1 MLDIVYV
8 SDTNKMGTMKFKWL
22 KWLIETLIP
31 EANVRQA
38 FTPNE
43 VYKTKTTKIGD
54 EEVCPEYNVIY
65 AETNVEGTLKEG
77 PDGDNTLWESCSSN
91 PDVIICDD
99 LTRANPGCS
108 QKIYNRSIIF
118 YEAIKRGIQTH
129 VIAPDVTMSYAGGL
143 ELARKTKLP
152 FNKFS
157 DFSNVYVWYGVNDI
171 ARYKD
176 VSTWN
181 QIWKKMPN
189 SNPKCN
195 LITAVCYAYLK
206 NHEKEIKESMKNS
219 LAYSKDYS
227 CYAYYGFWR
236 RGSLLDN
243 VMNSGVDRV
252 IGSFKWHKPCDEHG
266 IEWINGNKSLEE
278 IFSEV
283 TKAYIPREGIKNDI
297 QHIFR
302 QFEGLA
308 YARDGVEYDPEYPE
322 EMRVYSFDDPK
333 LKDLYGPIINEFIN
347 LIKSSRNATWAQPSV
362 IN

>member
-8 SDTNKMGTMKFKWL
+8 SDTNSMGKMKFKWL
-22 KWLIETLIP
+22 KWLIETLVP
-31 EANVRQA
+31 EAVVRQA
-38 FTPNE
+38 FTPAE
-43 VYKTKTTKIGD
+43 VFGVSKSTEVD
-54 EEVCPEYNVIY
+54 ESPVEVPDYV
-65 AETNVEGTLKEG
+65 VPFKEG
-77 PDGDNTLWESCSSN
+77 SDEGVPNDESNELFNKASIN
-91 PDVIICDD
+91 PDAIICDD

-108 QKIYNRSIIF
+108 EKIYNRSRIF
-118 YEAIKRGIQTH
+118 YEALVRGIQTH
-129 VIAPDVTMSYAGGL
+129 VIAPDITMSYAGGL

-152 FNKFS
+152 FSKIK
-157 DFSNVYVWYGVNDI
+157 DFSNVYVWYGVNDVT
-171 ARYKD
+171 RYKD
-176 VSTWN
+176 IAMWN

-189 SNPKCN
+189 SNPRCN

-206 NHEKEIKESMKNS
+206 KHEKEIKESMKDS
-219 LAYSKDYS
+219 KAYSQDHY

-236 RGSLLDN
+236 RGSLLEN

-252 IGSFKWHKPCDEHG
+252 IGSFKWHKPCDDRG
-266 IEWINGNKSLEE
+266 IEWMNGNKSLEQ

-283 TKAYIPREGIKNDI
+283 TKSYIPREGIKNDI

-333 LKDLYGPIINEFIN
+333 LKVLYNPIISEFIG
-347 LIKSSRNATWAQPSV
+347 LLKSTKTS
-362 IN
+362 

>member
-8 SDTNKMGTMKFKWL
+8 SDTNSMGSMKFKWI
-22 KWLIETLIP
+22 KWFIESVVSDA
-31 EANVRQA
+31 EVRQA

-43 VYKTKTTKIGD
+43 VFKTKPLLMGD
-54 EEVCPEYNVIY
+54 KQEYPEYNVIFK
-65 AETNVEGTLKEG
+65 ETTTEGVLKDG
-77 PDGDNTLWESCSSN
+77 QDGDNTLWDSLSTN

-99 LTRANPGCS
+99 LTRANPGCN

-118 YEAIKRGIQTH
+118 YESLRRGIQTH
-129 VIAPDVTMSYAGGL
+129 VIAPDITMSYAGGL

-152 FNKFS
+152 FSKIE

-171 ARYKD
+171 TRYKEI
-176 VSTWN
+176 TMWN

-195 LITAVCYAYLK
+195 LITAICFLYLK
-206 NHEKEIKESMKNS
+206 KHEKEIKESMNDSVTYTSDK
-219 LAYSKDYS
+219 S

-236 RGSLLDN
+236 RGMLLDN
-243 VMNSGVDRV
+243 VMSQPDLDTV
-252 IGSFKWHKPCDEHG
+252 IGSFKWRPHCEATG
-266 IEWINGNKSLEE
+266 RRWINGNKTLEE

-283 TKAYIPREGIKNDI
+283 TKSYIPKEGIKNEI

-308 YARDGVEYDPEYPE
+308 YARDGVEYDPDYPE
-322 EMRVYSFDDPK
+322 DMKVYSFEDPK
-333 LKDLYGPIINEFIN
+333 LKELYLPILKDFIS
-347 LIKSSRNATWAQPSV
+347 IVSSSRLN
-362 IN
+362 

>member
-1 MLDIVYV
+1 MIDIVYV
-8 SDTNKMGTMKFKWL
+8 SDTNSMGKMKFKWI
-22 KWLIETLIP
+22 KWFIESVVP
-31 EANVRQA
+31 EAQVRQA

-43 VYKTKTTKIGD
+43 VYMTKPLKFGGKL
-54 EEVCPEYNVIY
+54 EYPEYKVVY

-77 PDGDNTLWESCSSN
+77 NDGDNALWDIMSSN

-108 QKIYNRSIIF
+108 QKIYDRSIIF
-118 YEAIKRGIQTH
+118 YEALRRGIQTH
-129 VIAPDVTMSYAGGL
+129 VIAPDITMSYAGGL

-152 FNKFS
+152 FSKIE

-171 ARYKD
+171 TRYKEI
-176 VSTWN
+176 TMWN

-195 LITAVCYAYLK
+195 LITAICFLYLK
-206 NHEKEIKESMKNS
+206 KHEKEIKESMKDS
-219 LAYSKDYS
+219 VAYTSDKS

-236 RGSLLDN
+236 RGMLLDN
-243 VMNSGVDRV
+243 VMSQPDLDTV
-252 IGSFKWHKPCDEHG
+252 IGSFKWRPHCEATG
-266 IEWINGNKSLEE
+266 RRWINGNKTLEE

-283 TKAYIPREGIKNDI
+283 TKSYIPKEGIKNEI

-308 YARDGVEYDPEYPE
+308 YARDGVEYDTDYPE
-322 EMRVYSFDDPK
+322 DMRVYSFEDPK
-333 LKDLYGPIINEFIN
+333 LKELYLPILKEFIS
-347 LIKSSRNATWAQPSV
+347 IVSSSKLN
-362 IN
+362 

>member
-8 SDTNKMGTMKFKWL
+8 SDTNSMGKMKFKWL

-31 EANVRQA
+31 EAVVRQA

-43 VYKTKTTKIGD
+43 VYKTKPLKFGD
-54 EEVCPEYNVIY
+54 KLEYPEYNVVY
-65 AETNVEGTLKEG
+65 SDTNVEGTLKEG
-77 PDGDNTLWESCSSN
+77 YDGENTLWESMSSN

-99 LTRANPGCS
+99 LTRTNPGCS
-108 QKIYNRSIIF
+108 QKIYNRSIVF
-118 YEAIKRGIQTH
+118 YEALVRGIQTH
-129 VIAPDVTMSYAGGL
+129 VIAPDITMSYAGGL

-152 FNKFS
+152 FSKIS

-171 ARYKD
+171 TRYKD
-176 VSTWN
+176 ISMWN

-206 NHEKEIKESMKNS
+206 KHEKEIKESMKDS
-219 LAYSKDYS
+219 KAYSEDKS

-236 RGSLLDN
+236 RGLLLDN
-243 VMNSGVDRV
+243 VMSQPELDTV
-252 IGSFKWHKPCDEHG
+252 IGSFKWRPHCEATG
-266 IEWINGNKSLEE
+266 RTWINGNKTLEE
-278 IFSEV
+278 IFSIV
-283 TKAYIPREGIKNDI
+283 TKSYIPKEGTKNEI

-322 EMRVYSFDDPK
+322 EMCVYSFDDPK
-333 LKDLYGPIINEFIN
+333 LKELYNPIISEFIG
-347 LIKSSRNATWAQPSV
+347 LLKSTKTS
-362 IN
+362 

>member
-8 SDTNKMGTMKFKWL
+8 SDTNSMGKMKFKWL

-31 EANVRQA
+31 EAVVRQA
-38 FTPNE
+38 FTPAE
-43 VYKTKTTKIGD
+43 VFMVST
-54 EEVCPEYNVIY
+54 PEAPDYV
-65 AETNVEGTLKEG
+65 VPFKEG
-77 PDGDNTLWESCSSN
+77 SDEGVPNGESNELFNRASIN
-91 PDVIICDD
+91 PDAIICDD
-99 LTRANPGCS
+99 LTRTNPGCS

-118 YEAIKRGIQTH
+118 YEALVRGIQTH
-129 VIAPDVTMSYAGGL
+129 VIAPDITMSYASVL

-152 FNKFS
+152 FSKIS

-171 ARYKD
+171 MKYKD
-176 VSTWN
+176 ISMWN

-206 NHEKEIKESMKNS
+206 KHEKDIKESMKDS
-219 LAYSKDYS
+219 KAYSEDKS

-252 IGSFKWHKPCDEHG
+252 IGSFKWHKPCDDHD
-266 IEWINGNKSLEE
+266 IEWMNGNKSLEQ

-283 TKAYIPREGIKNDI
+283 TKSYIPREGIKNDI

-333 LKDLYGPIINEFIN
+333 LKALYNPIISEFIG
-347 LIKSSRNATWAQPSV
+347 LLKSTKTS
-362 IN
+362 

>member
-1 MLDIVYV
+1 MIDIVYV
-8 SDTNKMGTMKFKWL
+8 SDTNSMGKMKFKWI
-22 KWLIETLIP
+22 KWFIESVVP
-31 EANVRQA
+31 EAQVRQA

-43 VYKTKTTKIGD
+43 VYRTNSLKFGD
-54 EEVCPEYNVIY
+54 KLEYPEYKVVY

-77 PDGDNTLWESCSSN
+77 QDGDNTLWDTMASN

-108 QKIYNRSIIF
+108 QKIYDRSIIF
-118 YEAIKRGIQTH
+118 YEALRRGIQTH
-129 VIAPDVTMSYAGGL
+129 VIAPDITMSYAGGL

-152 FNKFS
+152 FSKIK

-171 ARYKD
+171 TKYKE
-176 VSTWN
+176 VSMWN

-195 LITAVCYAYLK
+195 IITAVCFLYLK
-206 NHEKEIKESMKNS
+206 KHEKEIKESMKDS
-219 LAYSKDYS
+219 VAYTSNKS

-243 VMNSGVDRV
+243 VMKSGVDRV
-252 IGSFKWHKPCDEHG
+252 IGSFKWHTPCDENG
-266 IEWINGNKSLEE
+266 IEWVNGNKTLEE

-283 TKAYIPREGIKNDI
+283 TKSYIPREGIKNDI

-308 YARDGVEYDPEYPE
+308 YARDGVEYDPDYPE
-322 EMRVYSFDDPK
+322 DMRVYSFEDPK
-333 LKDLYGPIINEFIN
+333 LKELYLPILKEFIS
-347 LIKSSRNATWAQPSV
+347 IVSSSKLN
-362 IN
+362 

>member
-8 SDTNKMGTMKFKWL
+8 SDTNSIGKIKFKWL

-31 EANVRQA
+31 EAVVRQA
-38 FTPNE
+38 FTPAE
-43 VYKTKTTKIGD
+43 VFMVSTPKEMDGLPV
-54 EEVCPEYNVIY
+54 EAPEYAVLF
-65 AETNVEGTLKEG
+65 EEGSEEG
-77 PDGDNTLWESCSSN
+77 VPNGKSNKLFNRASIN

-108 QKIYNRSIIF
+108 EKIYNRSRIF
-118 YEAIKRGIQTH
+118 YEALVRGIQTH
-129 VIAPDVTMSYAGGL
+129 VIAPDITMSYAGGL

-152 FNKFS
+152 FSKIS

-171 ARYKD
+171 TRYKNIAM
-176 VSTWN
+176 WN

-206 NHEKEIKESMKNS
+206 KHEKEIKESMKDS
-219 LAYSKDYS
+219 EAYSQDHS

-243 VMNSGVDRV
+243 VMNSGVDKV
-252 IGSFKWHKPCDEHG
+252 IGSFKWHKPCDDHG
-266 IEWINGNKSLEE
+266 IEWMNGNKSLEQ

-283 TKAYIPREGIKNDI
+283 TKSYIPREGIKNDI

-333 LKDLYGPIINEFIN
+333 LKELYNPIISEFIG
-347 LIKSSRNATWAQPSV
+347 LLKSTKTS
-362 IN
+362 

>member
-8 SDTNKMGTMKFKWL
+8 SDTNKMGKMKYKWM
-22 KWLIETLIP
+22 KWLIESLIP

-38 FTPNE
+38 FTPSEVFGTPEEYTVIFKDVNE
-43 VYKTKTTKIGD
+43 EGVLNGKSNDLFNKTA
-54 EEVCPEYNVIY
+54 V
-65 AETNVEGTLKEG
+65 
-77 PDGDNTLWESCSSN
+77 N

-108 QKIYNRSIIF
+108 EKIYNRSRIF
-118 YEAIKRGIQTH
+118 YEAITRGIQAH
-129 VIAPDVTMSYAGGL
+129 VIAPDITMSYAGGL

-152 FNKFS
+152 FSKIK
-157 DFSNVYVWYGVNDI
+157 DFSNVYIWYGVNDI
-171 ARYKD
+171 SRYKE
-176 VSTWN
+176 VSMWN

-189 SNPKCN
+189 SNPKLN

-206 NHEKEIKESMKNS
+206 NHEKEIKESMKDS
-219 LAYSKDYS
+219 LAYTKDYS

-243 VMNSGVDRV
+243 VMNSGVDKV
-252 IGSFKWHKPCDEHG
+252 IGSFKWHTPCDEHG
-266 IEWINGNKSLEE
+266 IEWENGNKSLEE
-278 IFSEV
+278 IFSQV
-283 TKAYIPREGIKNDI
+283 TKSYIPREGIKNDI

-322 EMRVYSFDDPK
+322 DMRVYSFDDPK
-333 LKDLYGPIINEFIN
+333 LKELYVPIINDFID
-347 LIKSSRNATWAQPSV
+347 LLRSAETK
-362 IN
+362 

>member
-1 MLDIVYV
+1 MLDVVYV
-8 SDTNKMGTMKFKWL
+8 SDTNSMGKMKFKWM
-22 KWLIETLIP
+22 KWLIESLIP
-31 EANVRQA
+31 EAVVRQA
-38 FTPNE
+38 FTPAE
-43 VYKTKTTKIGD
+43 VFMVST
-54 EEVCPEYNVIY
+54 PEAPDYV
-65 AETNVEGTLKEG
+65 VPFKEG
-77 PDGDNTLWESCSSN
+77 SDEGVPNGESNELFNRASIN
-91 PDVIICDD
+91 PDAIICDD

-108 QKIYNRSIIF
+108 EKIYNRSRIF
-118 YEAIKRGIQTH
+118 YEALVRGIQTH
-129 VIAPDVTMSYAGGL
+129 VIAPDITMSYAGGL

-152 FNKFS
+152 FSKIS

-171 ARYKD
+171 TRYKEIAM
-176 VSTWN
+176 WN

-206 NHEKEIKESMKNS
+206 KHEKEIKESMKDS
-219 LAYSKDYS
+219 KAYSQDHS

-252 IGSFKWHKPCDEHG
+252 IGSFKWHKPCDDHG
-266 IEWINGNKSLEE
+266 IEWMNGNKSLEQ

-283 TKAYIPREGIKNDI
+283 TKSYIPREGIKNDI

-333 LKDLYGPIINEFIN
+333 LKALYNPIISEFIG
-347 LIKSSRNATWAQPSV
+347 LLKSTKTS
-362 IN
+362 

>member
-8 SDTNKMGTMKFKWL
+8 SDTNSMGKMKFKWL

-31 EANVRQA
+31 EAVVRQA
-38 FTPNE
+38 FTPAE
-43 VYKTKTTKIGD
+43 VFEVSTSTKMDKFPV
-54 EEVCPEYNVIY
+54 EEPDYVVPF
-65 AETNVEGTLKEG
+65 KEG
-77 PDGDNTLWESCSSN
+77 SDEGVPNGKSN
-91 PDVIICDD
+91 ELFNKASINPNAIICDD
-99 LTRANPGCS
+99 LTRANPECS
-108 QKIYNRSIIF
+108 EKIYNRSRIF
-118 YEAIKRGIQTH
+118 YEALVRGIQTH
-129 VIAPDVTMSYAGGL
+129 VIAPDITMSYAGGL

-152 FNKFS
+152 FSKIS

-171 ARYKD
+171 TRYKD
-176 VSTWN
+176 IAMWN

-206 NHEKEIKESMKNS
+206 KHEKEIKESMKDS
-219 LAYSKDYS
+219 KAYSQDHS

-252 IGSFKWHKPCDEHG
+252 IGSFKWHKPCDDHG
-266 IEWINGNKSLEE
+266 IEWMNGNKSLEQ

-283 TKAYIPREGIKNDI
+283 TKSYIPREGIKNEI

-322 EMRVYSFDDPK
+322 EMCVYSFDDPK
-333 LKDLYGPIINEFIN
+333 LKALYNPIISEFIG
-347 LIKSSRNATWAQPSV
+347 LLKSTKTS
-362 IN
+362 

>member
-8 SDTNKMGTMKFKWL
+8 SDTNSMGKMKFKWL

-31 EANVRQA
+31 EAVVRQA
-38 FTPNE
+38 FTPAE
-43 VYKTKTTKIGD
+43 VFEVSTPTKMDKFPV
-54 EEVCPEYNVIY
+54 EEPEYV
-65 AETNVEGTLKEG
+65 VPFKEG
-77 PDGDNTLWESCSSN
+77 SDEGVPNGKSNELFNKASIN
-91 PDVIICDD
+91 PDAIICDD

-108 QKIYNRSIIF
+108 EKIYNRSRIF
-118 YEAIKRGIQTH
+118 YEALVRGIQTH
-129 VIAPDVTMSYAGGL
+129 VIAPDITMSYAGGL

-152 FNKFS
+152 FSKIS

-171 ARYKD
+171 TKYKD
-176 VSTWN
+176 ISMWN

-206 NHEKEIKESMKNS
+206 KHEKEIKESMKDS
-219 LAYSKDYS
+219 KAYSQDHS

-236 RGSLLDN
+236 GGSLLDN
-243 VMNSGVDRV
+243 VISSGVDRV
-252 IGSFKWHKPCDEHG
+252 IGSFKWHKPCDDHD
-266 IEWINGNKSLEE
+266 IEWINGNKSLEQ

-283 TKAYIPREGIKNDI
+283 TKSYIPREGIKNDI

-322 EMRVYSFDDPK
+322 EMCVYSFDDPK
-333 LKDLYGPIINEFIN
+333 LKVLYNPIISEFIG
-347 LIKSSRNATWAQPSV
+347 LLKSTKTS
-362 IN
+362 

>member
-1 MLDIVYV
+1 MLDVVYV
-8 SDTNKMGTMKFKWL
+8 SDTNSMGKMKFKWL
-22 KWLIETLIP
+22 KWLIESLIP
-31 EANVRQA
+31 EAVVRQA

-43 VYKTKTTKIGD
+43 VYKTEPLKFGD
-54 EEVCPEYNVIY
+54 KLEYPEYNVIY
-65 AETNVEGTLKEG
+65 SDTNVEGTLKEG
-77 PDGDNTLWESCSSN
+77 YDGENILWESMSTN

-99 LTRANPGCS
+99 LTRANPRCS

-118 YEAIKRGIQTH
+118 YEALVRGIQTH
-129 VIAPDVTMSYAGGL
+129 VIAPDITMSYAGGL

-152 FNKFS
+152 FSKIS

-171 ARYKD
+171 TRYKD
-176 VSTWN
+176 IAMWN
-181 QIWKKMPN
+181 RIWKKMPN

-206 NHEKEIKESMKNS
+206 KHEKEIKESLKDS
-219 LAYSKDYS
+219 KVYSQDHS

-252 IGSFKWHKPCDEHG
+252 IGSFKWHKPCDDHG
-266 IEWINGNKSLEE
+266 IEWMNGNKSLEQ

-283 TKAYIPREGIKNDI
+283 TKSYIPREGIKNDI

-333 LKDLYGPIINEFIN
+333 LKALYNPIISEFIG
-347 LIKSSRNATWAQPSV
+347 LLKSTKTS
-362 IN
+362 

>member
-8 SDTNKMGTMKFKWL
+8 SDTNSMGSMKFKWI
-22 KWLIETLIP
+22 KWFIESVLP
-31 EANVRQA
+31 EARVRQA
-38 FTPNE
+38 FTPSE
-43 VYKTKTTKIGD
+43 VFSTNTAYKVTFQ
-54 EEVCPEYNVIY
+54 
-65 AETNVEGTLKEG
+65 EGTTEG
-77 PDGDNTLWESCSSN
+77 LSNGEDNSEFDKSSKN

-108 QKIYNRSIIF
+108 QKIYDRSIIF
-118 YEAIKRGIQTH
+118 YEAIRRGIQTH
-129 VIAPDVTMSYAGGL
+129 VIAPDITMSYAGGL

-152 FNKFS
+152 FSKLT

-171 ARYKD
+171 SRYKEI
-176 VSTWN
+176 TMWN

-195 LITAVCYAYLK
+195 LITAICFLYLK
-206 NHEKEIKESMKNS
+206 KHEKEIKESMKDS
-219 LAYSKDYS
+219 VAYTSDQS

-243 VMNSGVDRV
+243 VMKSGVDRV
-252 IGSFKWHKPCDEHG
+252 IGSFKWHTPCDEHG
-266 IEWINGNKSLEE
+266 IEWINGNKTLEE

-283 TKAYIPREGIKNDI
+283 TKSYIPKEGIKNEI

-308 YARDGVEYDPEYPE
+308 YARDGVEYDPDYPE
-322 EMRVYSFDDPK
+322 DMRVYSFEDPK
-333 LKDLYGPIINEFIN
+333 LKELYLPILKDFIS
-347 LIKSSRNATWAQPSV
+347 IVYSSRLN
-362 IN
+362 

>member
-8 SDTNKMGTMKFKWL
+8 SDTNSMGKMKFKWL

-31 EANVRQA
+31 EAVVRQA
-38 FTPNE
+38 FTPADVFMVSTPTEMDGFPVE
-43 VYKTKTTKIGD
+43 VPDYTVIF
-54 EEVCPEYNVIY
+54 EEGSE
-65 AETNVEGTLKEG
+65 EGVSNGNSNKLFKRA
-77 PDGDNTLWESCSSN
+77 SIN

-108 QKIYNRSIIF
+108 EKIYNRSRIF
-118 YEAIKRGIQTH
+118 YEALVRGIQTH
-129 VIAPDVTMSYAGGL
+129 VIAPDITMSYAGGL

-152 FNKFS
+152 FSKIS

-171 ARYKD
+171 TRYKD
-176 VSTWN
+176 ITMWN
-181 QIWKKMPN
+181 NIWKKMPN
-189 SNPKCN
+189 SNPRCN

-206 NHEKEIKESMKNS
+206 KHEKEIKESMKDS
-219 LAYSKDYS
+219 KAYSQDHS

-236 RGSLLDN
+236 RGTLLDN

-252 IGSFKWHKPCDEHG
+252 IGSFKWHKPCDDNG
-266 IEWINGNKSLEE
+266 IEWMNGNKSLEQ

-283 TKAYIPREGIKNDI
+283 TKSYIPREGIKNDI

-333 LKDLYGPIINEFIN
+333 LKSLYNPIISEFIG
-347 LIKSSRNATWAQPSV
+347 LLKSTKTS
-362 IN
+362 

>member
-8 SDTNKMGTMKFKWL
+8 SDTNSMGKMKFKWL

-31 EANVRQA
+31 EAVVRQA
-38 FTPNE
+38 FTPAE
-43 VYKTKTTKIGD
+43 VFEVSTPTKMD
-54 EEVCPEYNVIY
+54 EFPVEEPEYV
-65 AETNVEGTLKEG
+65 VPFKEG
-77 PDGDNTLWESCSSN
+77 SDEGVPNGKSNELFNEASIN

-108 QKIYNRSIIF
+108 EKIYNRSRIF
-118 YEAIKRGIQTH
+118 YEALVRGIQTH
-129 VIAPDVTMSYAGGL
+129 VIAPDITMSYAGGL

-152 FNKFS
+152 FSKIS

-171 ARYKD
+171 TRYKD
-176 VSTWN
+176 IAMWN

-206 NHEKEIKESMKNS
+206 KHEKEIKESMKDS
-219 LAYSKDYS
+219 KAYSQDNS

-252 IGSFKWHKPCDEHG
+252 IGSFKWHKPCDDHG
-266 IEWINGNKSLEE
+266 IEWMNGNKSLEQ

-283 TKAYIPREGIKNDI
+283 TKSYIPREVIKNDI

-333 LKDLYGPIINEFIN
+333 LKALYNPIISEFIG
-347 LIKSSRNATWAQPSV
+347 LLKSTKTS
-362 IN
+362 

>member
-8 SDTNKMGTMKFKWL
+8 SDTNSMGKMKFKWL

-31 EANVRQA
+31 EAVVRQA
-38 FTPNE
+38 FTPAE
-43 VYKTKTTKIGD
+43 VFGVSTST
-54 EEVCPEYNVIY
+54 EYV
-65 AETNVEGTLKEG
+65 VPFKEG
-77 PDGDNTLWESCSSN
+77 SDEGVPNGNSNELFNRASIN
-91 PDVIICDD
+91 PDAIICDD

-108 QKIYNRSIIF
+108 EKIYNRSRIF
-118 YEAIKRGIQTH
+118 YEALVRGIQTH
-129 VIAPDVTMSYAGGL
+129 VIAPDITMSYASGL
-143 ELARKTKLP
+143 ELSRKTKLP
-152 FNKFS
+152 FSKIS

-171 ARYKD
+171 TMYKNI
-176 VSTWN
+176 TMWN

-206 NHEKEIKESMKNS
+206 KHEKEVKESMKDS
-219 LAYSKDYS
+219 KAYSQDHS

-236 RGSLLDN
+236 RGLLLDN

-252 IGSFKWHKPCDEHG
+252 IGSFKWHKPCDDHG
-266 IEWINGNKSLEE
+266 IEWMNGNKSLEQ

-283 TKAYIPREGIKNDI
+283 TKSYIPREGIKNDI

-333 LKDLYGPIINEFIN
+333 LKVLYNPIISEFIG
-347 LIKSSRNATWAQPSV
+347 LLKSTKTS
-362 IN
+362 

>member
-8 SDTNKMGTMKFKWL
+8 SDTNSMGKMKFKWL

-31 EANVRQA
+31 EAVVRQA
-38 FTPNE
+38 FTPAE
-43 VYKTKTTKIGD
+43 VFMVST
-54 EEVCPEYNVIY
+54 PEAPDYV
-65 AETNVEGTLKEG
+65 VPFKEG
-77 PDGDNTLWESCSSN
+77 SDEGVPNGESNELFNRASIN
-91 PDVIICDD
+91 PDAIICDD

-108 QKIYNRSIIF
+108 EKIYNRSRIF
-118 YEAIKRGIQTH
+118 YEALSRGIQTH
-129 VIAPDVTMSYAGGL
+129 VIAPDITMSYVGGL

-152 FNKFS
+152 FSKIS

-171 ARYKD
+171 TKYKEI
-176 VSTWN
+176 SMWN

-206 NHEKEIKESMKNS
+206 KHEKEIKESMKDS
-219 LAYSKDYS
+219 KAYSQDHS

-243 VMNSGVDRV
+243 VINSGVDRV
-252 IGSFKWHKPCDEHG
+252 IGSFKWHKPCDDHG
-266 IEWINGNKSLEE
+266 IEWVNGNKSLEQ

-283 TKAYIPREGIKNDI
+283 TKSYIPREGIKNDI

-322 EMRVYSFDDPK
+322 EMHVYSFDDPK
-333 LKDLYGPIINEFIN
+333 LKALYNPIISEFIG
-347 LIKSSRNATWAQPSV
+347 LLKSTKTS
-362 IN
+362 

>member
-8 SDTNKMGTMKFKWL
+8 SDTNSMGKMKFKWL

-31 EANVRQA
+31 EAVVRQA
-38 FTPNE
+38 FTPAE
-43 VYKTKTTKIGD
+43 VFEVSTPTKMDKFPV
-54 EEVCPEYNVIY
+54 EEPEYV
-65 AETNVEGTLKEG
+65 VPFKEG
-77 PDGDNTLWESCSSN
+77 SDEGVPNGKSNELFNKASIN
-91 PDVIICDD
+91 PDAIICDD

-108 QKIYNRSIIF
+108 EKIYNRSRIF
-118 YEAIKRGIQTH
+118 YEALVRGIQTH
-129 VIAPDVTMSYAGGL
+129 VIAPDITMSYAGGL

-152 FNKFS
+152 FSKIS

-171 ARYKD
+171 TKYKD
-176 VSTWN
+176 ISMWN
-181 QIWKKMPN
+181 QIWKKMSN

-206 NHEKEIKESMKNS
+206 KHEKEIKESMKDS
-219 LAYSKDYS
+219 KAYSEDKS

-236 RGSLLDN
+236 RGMLLDN
-243 VMNSGVDRV
+243 VMSQPDLDTV
-252 IGSFKWHKPCDEHG
+252 IGSFKWRPHCESTGKT
-266 IEWINGNKSLEE
+266 WINGNKTLEE
-278 IFSEV
+278 IFSIV
-283 TKAYIPREGIKNDI
+283 TKSYIPREGIKNDI

-333 LKDLYGPIINEFIN
+333 LKELYNPIISEFIG
-347 LIKSSRNATWAQPSV
+347 LLKSTKTS
-362 IN
+362 